1 MTVSWL
7 SGCAVDLPSSPA
19 SNPADANAPAAVTTP
34 FRPTLLA
41 TSRTFLSLAADE
53 RERAA
58 QQMDLGKTKSSAAEL
73 LPKLILPA
81 RCTPKSRKRDRAT
94 ARFAG

>member
-19 SNPADANAPAAVTTP
+19 SNPADANAPAAVATL

-41 TSRTFLSLAADE
+41 TSRTFLSMAADD

-58 QQMDLGKTKSSAAEL
+58 QQMDLGKTKSSAA
-73 LPKLILPA
+73 PA
-81 RCTPKSRKRDRAT
+81 AADTYFTWPMHPEIKEDRAT